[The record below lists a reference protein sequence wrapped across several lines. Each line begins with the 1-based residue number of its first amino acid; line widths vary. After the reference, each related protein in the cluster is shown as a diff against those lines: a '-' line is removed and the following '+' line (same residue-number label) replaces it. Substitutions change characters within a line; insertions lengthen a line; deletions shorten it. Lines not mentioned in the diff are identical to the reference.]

1 MDSLRGLED
10 TGFDEVY
17 EDDAIEAPPVI
28 SESERRMQVRAYNYW
43 VSLLGQ
49 RSFPSI
55 EDLDPEEMND
65 FGANSVLLDFSMG
78 LENPAVIYLGSALRE
93 ECGIT
98 GTIERIDQVPTRSL
112 LSRLTD
118 HYLQIIAN
126 AAPVGFEAEFVNQR
140 GADIMYRGILMP
152 FSSNDET
159 IDFIYGVINW
169 KEMASQTMLDG
180 LGEEIRGALS
190 EPAAL
195 RSNSAPIWSEG
206 PSATADFD
214 FDGDDAEDLES
225 MEEGED
231 TPFSDALPEETAE
244 LDLASYAV
252 EVPLDLVEFE
262 ALEEGG
268 ADELVLTDDLIASAP
283 DEAEEHGEVSDT
295 DSLASSAGDPGVVEW
310 EASVDAPDAD
320 ILDED
325 AVGIAG
331 VENDAADNAAAHN
344 DTADE
349 DEDEDEGEEGEERE
363 GLSAWLSLARKS
375 AADVD
380 DCDVRSRTAL
390 YRAIGNAYDFAL
402 KTRDAPEDYAALL
415 KEAKISVQARSPNTA
430 VIKLIFGAD
439 HDKTRIAEYA
449 CALDY
454 AFTRELGAGEL
465 PAHLLAHDG
474 GIKGLVRDMRA
485 ERRAEKGV
493 DKKAEPATPIDR
505 AARQLADAGPVEAD
519 ALPFDEHGLAVV
531 VARREADGAVTLV
544 AGVDLA
550 NKHAQKI
557 LIEASKSV

>member
-43 VSLLGQ
+43 VSLLGR

-55 EDLDPEEMND
+55 EDLNPEEMSD

-78 LENPAVIYLGSALRE
+78 LENPAVLYLGSALRE

-180 LGEEIRGALS
+180 LGEEIRGALR

-195 RSNSAPIWSEG
+195 RSNAAPIWSEG

-214 FDGDDAEDLES
+214 FDFDDAEDLE
-225 MEEGED
+225 EAED
-231 TPFSDALPEETAE
+231 DADALFLDASPDETAE

-252 EVPLDLVEFE
+252 EAPLDLVEFE
-262 ALEEGG
+262 ALEEEGV
-268 ADELVLTDDLIASAP
+268 DELMLTDDLIASAP
-283 DEAEEHGEVSDT
+283 DAVEEHGEEPDT
-295 DSLASSAGDPGVVEW
+295 DSLALSAGDPVLIEG
-310 EASVDAPDAD
+310 EASDEAPETDV
-320 ILDED
+320 LDEEP
-325 AVGIAG
+325 VGSASD
-331 VENDAADNAAAHN
+331 EQDAADN
-344 DTADE
+344 DSVDE
-349 DEDEDEGEEGEERE
+349 DRNEGEEGD
-363 GLSAWLSLARKS
+363 GLSVWLSLARKS

-380 DCDVRSRTAL
+380 DCDARSRTAL

-415 KEAKISVQARSPNTA
+415 KEAKIGVQARSPNTA
-430 VIKLIFGAD
+430 VIKLVFGAD

-485 ERRAEKGV
+485 QRRAEKGV

-531 VARREADGAVTLV
+531 VARREVDGAVTLV
-544 AGVDLA
+544 AGVDLS
-550 NKHAQKI
+550 NRHAQKI
-557 LIEASKSV
+557 LIEAGNSV